1 MGVWNFLKRVFWL
14 MITAIMVLILV
25 SLIPLSF
32 KERIE
37 SDESDEVIPSLSSS
51 LINDESSQTYFN
63 ISIKMN
69 VSQISESLSQLN
81 VLVQQGSGTVMSSS
95 LVAIDQM
102 LESYMGS
109 CILEME
115 STEVEEFLQQVEL
128 IGQITQMET
137 YTNSEVLV
145 TEDIDSWLSN
155 LSMQQSKYQTLLSEA
170 ETVSEII
177 KIEEELARVQVEM
190 DKWSALKAQ
199 DDVAR
204 NKVTIIFELKE
215 QEIQDDSRWGVMI
228 QNELSVQLK
237 RISQVTRWLLV
248 KLIGLVPYV
257 VILFVVILIMRC
269 LFRGRKR
276 KR

>member
-1 MGVWNFLKRVFWL
+1 MGVWNFLKRIFWL
-14 MITAIMVLILV
+14 MITAIAVLILV

-81 VLVQQGSGTVMSSS
+81 VLVQQASGTVMSSN
-95 LVAIDQM
+95 LVAIDEM

-145 TEDIDSWLSN
+145 TEDIESWLSN

-228 QNELSVQLK
+228 QNELSVQLN

>member
-1 MGVWNFLKRVFWL
+1 MGVWNFLKRIFWL
-14 MITAIMVLILV
+14 MITAIAVLILV

-81 VLVQQGSGTVMSSS
+81 VLVQQASGTVMSSS

-109 CILEME
+109 CILEIE

-228 QNELSVQLK
+228 QNELSVQLN

>member
-109 CILEME
+109 CILEIE

-199 DDVAR
+199 DEVAR
-204 NKVTIIFELKE
+204 NKVTIVFELKE
-215 QEIQDDSRWGVMI
+215 GEIYDDSRWGVMI
-228 QNELSVQLK
+228 QNELSVQLN
-237 RISQVTRWLLV
+237 RIIQVTRWLVV
-248 KLIGLVPYV
+248 KLLGLVPYG
-257 VILFVVILIMRC
+257 VILFVLILIMRC
-269 LFRGRKR
+269 LFKGRKR

>member
-145 TEDIDSWLSN
+145 TEDIESWLSN

-228 QNELSVQLK
+228 QNELSVQLN

>member
-1 MGVWNFLKRVFWL
+1 MGVWNFLKRIFWL
-14 MITAIMVLILV
+14 MITAIAVLILV

-228 QNELSVQLK
+228 QNELSVQLN

>member
-14 MITAIMVLILV
+14 MITAIAVLIFV

-32 KERIE
+32 KEKIE

-109 CILEME
+109 CILEIE

-145 TEDIDSWLSN
+145 TEDIESWLSN

-177 KIEEELARVQVEM
+177 KIEEELARVRVEM

-228 QNELSVQLK
+228 QNELSVQLN
-237 RISQVTRWLLV
+237 RITHVTRWLLV

>member
-1 MGVWNFLKRVFWL
+1 MGVWNFLKRIFWL
-14 MITAIMVLILV
+14 MITAIAVLILV

-81 VLVQQGSGTVMSSS
+81 VLVQQASGTVMSSN
-95 LVAIDQM
+95 LVAIDEM

-115 STEVEEFLQQVEL
+115 STGVEEFLQQVEL

-228 QNELSVQLK
+228 QNELSVQLN

>member
-1 MGVWNFLKRVFWL
+1 MGVWNFLKRVFGL
-14 MITAIMVLILV
+14 MITAIAVLILV

-81 VLVQQGSGTVMSSS
+81 VLVQQASGTVMSSN
-95 LVAIDQM
+95 LVAVDET

-109 CILEME
+109 CILEIE

-145 TEDIDSWLSN
+145 TEDIESWLSN
-155 LSMQQSKYQTLLSEA
+155 LSMQQFKYQTLLSEA

-177 KIEEELARVQVEM
+177 KIEEELARVRVEM

-228 QNELSVQLK
+228 QNELSVQLN
-237 RISQVTRWLLV
+237 RITHVTRWLLV

>member
-1 MGVWNFLKRVFWL
+1 
-14 MITAIMVLILV
+14 MITAIAVLILV

-115 STEVEEFLQQVEL
+115 STEVEEFLQQVQL

-145 TEDIDSWLSN
+145 TEDVDSWL
-155 LSMQQSKYQTLLSEA
+155 
-170 ETVSEII
+170 
-177 KIEEELARVQVEM
+177 
-190 DKWSALKAQ
+190 
-199 DDVAR
+199 
-204 NKVTIIFELKE
+204 
-215 QEIQDDSRWGVMI
+215 
-228 QNELSVQLK
+228 
-237 RISQVTRWLLV
+237 
-248 KLIGLVPYV
+248 
-257 VILFVVILIMRC
+257 
-269 LFRGRKR
+269 
-276 KR
+276 

>member
-1 MGVWNFLKRVFWL
+1 
-14 MITAIMVLILV
+14 MITAIAVLILV

-81 VLVQQGSGTVMSSS
+81 VLVQQASGTVMSSN

-109 CILEME
+109 CILEIE

-128 IGQITQMET
+128 IGQITQMER
-137 YTNSEVLV
+137 
-145 TEDIDSWLSN
+145 
-155 LSMQQSKYQTLLSEA
+155 
-170 ETVSEII
+170 
-177 KIEEELARVQVEM
+177 IE
-190 DKWSALKAQ
+190 
-199 DDVAR
+199 
-204 NKVTIIFELKE
+204 
-215 QEIQDDSRWGVMI
+215 
-228 QNELSVQLK
+228 
-237 RISQVTRWLLV
+237 
-248 KLIGLVPYV
+248 
-257 VILFVVILIMRC
+257 
-269 LFRGRKR
+269 
-276 KR
+276 

>member
-1 MGVWNFLKRVFWL
+1 MGVWNFLKRIFWL
-14 MITAIMVLILV
+14 MITAIAVLILV

-81 VLVQQGSGTVMSSS
+81 VLVQQASGTVMSSN
-95 LVAIDQM
+95 LVAIDEM

-109 CILEME
+109 CILEIE

-145 TEDIDSWLSN
+145 TEDIESWLSN

-228 QNELSVQLK
+228 QNELSVQLN

>member
-81 VLVQQGSGTVMSSS
+81 VLVQQASGTVMSSN
-95 LVAIDQM
+95 LVAIDEM

-109 CILEME
+109 CILEIE

-228 QNELSVQLK
+228 QNELSVQLN

>member
-109 CILEME
+109 CILEIE
-115 STEVEEFLQQVEL
+115 STGVEEFLQQVEL

-145 TEDIDSWLSN
+145 TEDIESWLSN

-228 QNELSVQLK
+228 QNELSVQLN

>member
-1 MGVWNFLKRVFWL
+1 MGVWNFLKRIFWL
-14 MITAIMVLILV
+14 MITAIAVLILV

-81 VLVQQGSGTVMSSS
+81 VLVQQASGTVMSSN
-95 LVAIDQM
+95 LVAIDEM

-115 STEVEEFLQQVEL
+115 STGVEEFLQQVEL

-145 TEDIDSWLSN
+145 TEDIESWLSN

-228 QNELSVQLK
+228 QNELSVQLN

>member
-14 MITAIMVLILV
+14 MITAIAVLIFV

-32 KERIE
+32 KEKIE

-81 VLVQQGSGTVMSSS
+81 VLVQQASGTVMSSN
-95 LVAIDQM
+95 LVAIDEM

-109 CILEME
+109 CILEIE
-115 STEVEEFLQQVEL
+115 STGVEEFLQQVEL

-145 TEDIDSWLSN
+145 TEDIESWLSN

-177 KIEEELARVQVEM
+177 KIEEELARVRVEM

-228 QNELSVQLK
+228 QNELSVQLN
-237 RISQVTRWLLV
+237 RITHVTRWLIV
-248 KLIGLVPYV
+248 KLMGLVPYV
-257 VILFVVILIMRC
+257 VILFMVILIMRC

>member
-1 MGVWNFLKRVFWL
+1 MGVWNFLKRIFWL
-14 MITAIMVLILV
+14 MITAIAVLILV
-25 SLIPLSF
+25 SLIPLLF

-81 VLVQQGSGTVMSSS
+81 VLVQQASGTVMSSN
-95 LVAIDQM
+95 LVAIDEM

-109 CILEME
+109 CILEIE
-115 STEVEEFLQQVEL
+115 STGVEEFLQQVEL

-145 TEDIDSWLSN
+145 TEDIESWLSN

-177 KIEEELARVQVEM
+177 KIEEELARVRVEM

-228 QNELSVQLK
+228 QNELSVQLN
-237 RISQVTRWLLV
+237 RITHVTRWLIV

>member
-1 MGVWNFLKRVFWL
+1 MGVWNFLKRIFWL
-14 MITAIMVLILV
+14 MITAIAVLILV

-109 CILEME
+109 CILEIE

-228 QNELSVQLK
+228 QNELSVQLN

>member
-109 CILEME
+109 CILEIE

-155 LSMQQSKYQTLLSEA
+155 LSMQQSKYQTLLLEA
-170 ETVSEII
+170 ETVSDII
-177 KIEEELARVQVEM
+177 KLEEELARVQVEM

-199 DDVAR
+199 DEVAR
-204 NKVTIIFELKE
+204 NKVTIVFELKE
-215 QEIQDDSRWGVMI
+215 GEIYDDSRWGVMI
-228 QNELSVQLK
+228 QNELSVQLN
-237 RISQVTRWLLV
+237 RIIQVTRWLVV
-248 KLIGLVPYV
+248 KLLGLVPYG
-257 VILFVVILIMRC
+257 VILFVLILIMRC
-269 LFRGRKR
+269 LFKGRKR
-276 KR
+276 KP

>member
-14 MITAIMVLILV
+14 MITAIAVLIFV

-32 KERIE
+32 KEKIE

-81 VLVQQGSGTVMSSS
+81 VLVQQASGTVMSSN
-95 LVAIDQM
+95 LVAIDEM

-109 CILEME
+109 CILEIE
-115 STEVEEFLQQVEL
+115 STEVEEFLQQVQL
-128 IGQITQMET
+128 IGQINQMET

-145 TEDIDSWLSN
+145 TEDIESWLSN

-177 KIEEELARVQVEM
+177 KIEEELARVRVEM

-228 QNELSVQLK
+228 QNELSVQLN
-237 RISQVTRWLLV
+237 RITHVTRWLLV

>member
-1 MGVWNFLKRVFWL
+1 MGVWNFLKRIFWL
-14 MITAIMVLILV
+14 MITAIAVLILV

-81 VLVQQGSGTVMSSS
+81 VLVQQASGTVMSSN
-95 LVAIDQM
+95 LVAIDEM

-109 CILEME
+109 CILEIE

-177 KIEEELARVQVEM
+177 KIEEELARVRVEM

-228 QNELSVQLK
+228 QNELSVQLN
-237 RISQVTRWLLV
+237 RITHVTRWLLV

>member
-1 MGVWNFLKRVFWL
+1 MGVWNFLKRIFWL
-14 MITAIMVLILV
+14 MITAIAVLILV

-81 VLVQQGSGTVMSSS
+81 VLVQQASGTVMSSN
-95 LVAIDQM
+95 LVAIDEM

-228 QNELSVQLK
+228 QNELSVQLN

>member
-102 LESYMGS
+102 LESYTGS
-109 CILEME
+109 CILEIE

-228 QNELSVQLK
+228 QNELSVQLN

>member
-1 MGVWNFLKRVFWL
+1 MGVWNFLKRIFWL
-14 MITAIMVLILV
+14 MITAIAVLILV

-81 VLVQQGSGTVMSSS
+81 VLVQQPSGTVMSSN

-109 CILEME
+109 CILEIE

-145 TEDIDSWLSN
+145 TEDIESWLSN

-228 QNELSVQLK
+228 QNELSVQLN

>member
-1 MGVWNFLKRVFWL
+1 
-14 MITAIMVLILV
+14 
-25 SLIPLSF
+25 
-32 KERIE
+32 
-37 SDESDEVIPSLSSS
+37 
-51 LINDESSQTYFN
+51 
-63 ISIKMN
+63 
-69 VSQISESLSQLN
+69 
-81 VLVQQGSGTVMSSS
+81 
-95 LVAIDQM
+95 
-102 LESYMGS
+102 
-109 CILEME
+109 
-115 STEVEEFLQQVEL
+115 
-128 IGQITQMET
+128 
-137 YTNSEVLV
+137 
-145 TEDIDSWLSN
+145 
-155 LSMQQSKYQTLLSEA
+155 MQQSKYQTLLSEA

-228 QNELSVQLK
+228 QNELSVQLN

>member
-109 CILEME
+109 CILEIE

-228 QNELSVQLK
+228 QNELSVQLN

-257 VILFVVILIMRC
+257 VILFVVLLIMRC
-269 LFRGRKR
+269 LFRGRKW

>member
-1 MGVWNFLKRVFWL
+1 

-95 LVAIDQM
+95 LVAIDQ
-102 LESYMGS
+102 
-109 CILEME
+109 
-115 STEVEEFLQQVEL
+115 QVEL

-155 LSMQQSKYQTLLSEA
+155 LSMQQSKYQTLLLEA
-170 ETVSEII
+170 ETVSDII
-177 KIEEELARVQVEM
+177 KLEEELARVQVEM

-199 DDVAR
+199 DEVAR
-204 NKVTIIFELKE
+204 NKVTIVFELKE
-215 QEIQDDSRWGVMI
+215 GEIYDDSRWGVMI
-228 QNELSVQLK
+228 QNELSVQLN
-237 RISQVTRWLLV
+237 RIIQVTRWLVV
-248 KLIGLVPYV
+248 KLLGLVPYG
-257 VILFVVILIMRC
+257 VILFVLILIMRC
-269 LFRGRKR
+269 LFKGRKR
-276 KR
+276 KP

>member
-1 MGVWNFLKRVFWL
+1 MGVWNFLKRIFWL
-14 MITAIMVLILV
+14 MITAIAVLILV

-81 VLVQQGSGTVMSSS
+81 VLVQQASGTVMSSN

-145 TEDIDSWLSN
+145 TEDI
-155 LSMQQSKYQTLLSEA
+155 E
-170 ETVSEII
+170 
-177 KIEEELARVQVEM
+177 
-190 DKWSALKAQ
+190 
-199 DDVAR
+199 
-204 NKVTIIFELKE
+204 
-215 QEIQDDSRWGVMI
+215 
-228 QNELSVQLK
+228 
-237 RISQVTRWLLV
+237 
-248 KLIGLVPYV
+248 
-257 VILFVVILIMRC
+257 
-269 LFRGRKR
+269 RGRSPCW
-276 KR
+276 

>member
-1 MGVWNFLKRVFWL
+1 MGIWKFFKRVFGL
-14 MITAIMVLILV
+14 MIIAISVLIFV
-25 SLIPLSF
+25 SLIPLLF

-37 SDESDEVIPSLSSS
+37 SEESDEVIPSLSSS

-109 CILEME
+109 CILEIE

-137 YTNSEVLV
+137 YTNSKVLV

-228 QNELSVQLK
+228 QNELSVQLN

-269 LFRGRKR
+269 LFRGRKW

>member
-1 MGVWNFLKRVFWL
+1 
-14 MITAIMVLILV
+14 MITAIAVLILV

-109 CILEME
+109 CILEIE

-155 LSMQQSKYQTLLSEA
+155 LSMQQSKYQTLLLEA
-170 ETVSEII
+170 ETVIHSC
-177 KIEEELARVQVEM
+177 R
-190 DKWSALKAQ
+190 S
-199 DDVAR
+199 
-204 NKVTIIFELKE
+204 
-215 QEIQDDSRWGVMI
+215 
-228 QNELSVQLK
+228 
-237 RISQVTRWLLV
+237 
-248 KLIGLVPYV
+248 
-257 VILFVVILIMRC
+257 
-269 LFRGRKR
+269 
-276 KR
+276 

>member
-14 MITAIMVLILV
+14 MITAIAVLIFV

-32 KERIE
+32 KEKIE

-81 VLVQQGSGTVMSSS
+81 VLVQQASGTVMSSN
-95 LVAIDQM
+95 LVAIDEM

-109 CILEME
+109 CILEIE
-115 STEVEEFLQQVEL
+115 STEVEEFLQQVQL

-145 TEDIDSWLSN
+145 TEDIESWLSN

-177 KIEEELARVQVEM
+177 KIEEELARVRVEM

-199 DDVAR
+199 DEVAR

-228 QNELSVQLK
+228 QNELSVQLN
-237 RISQVTRWLLV
+237 RITHVTRWLLV

>member
-14 MITAIMVLILV
+14 MITAIAVLILV

-145 TEDIDSWLSN
+145 TEDIESWLSN

-228 QNELSVQLK
+228 QNELSVQLN

>member
-1 MGVWNFLKRVFWL
+1 MGVWNFLKRIFWL
-14 MITAIMVLILV
+14 MITAIAVLILV

-81 VLVQQGSGTVMSSS
+81 VLVQQASGTVMSSN
-95 LVAIDQM
+95 LVAIDEM

-115 STEVEEFLQQVEL
+115 STEVEEFLQQVQL

-145 TEDIDSWLSN
+145 TEDVDSWLSN

-177 KIEEELARVQVEM
+177 KIEEELARVRVEM

-228 QNELSVQLK
+228 QNELSVQLN
-237 RISQVTRWLLV
+237 RITHVTRWLLV